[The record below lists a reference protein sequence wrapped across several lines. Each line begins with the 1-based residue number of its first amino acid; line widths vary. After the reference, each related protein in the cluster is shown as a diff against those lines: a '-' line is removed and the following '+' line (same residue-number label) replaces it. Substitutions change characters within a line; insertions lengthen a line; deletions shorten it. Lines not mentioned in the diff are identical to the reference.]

1 MRRCAIFACLALC
14 ACAQQSIWIKPGAA
28 VDDFSNDKYACMQ
41 QSQQPNSSAYVDRYG
56 GVANSGIITNGNLFG
71 ACMNARGWYL
81 TAVSDPKA
89 FNDESKVLV
98 ADRLE
103 MCSRP
108 ELQVIFSK
116 KMACDAKATTP
127 QQLADKSKASEPENA
142 ALRQWQDSLLQN
154 NQKAEEIDRKYA
166 RQTGDMM
173 ASLIERNTQV
183 VMQLASQ
190 LEDGRITWG
199 EFNQSRLDA
208 VHRGEEEAKTLVRS

>member
-1 MRRCAIFACLALC
+1 
-14 ACAQQSIWIKPGAA
+14 
-28 VDDFSNDKYACMQ
+28 
-41 QSQQPNSSAYVDRYG
+41 
-56 GVANSGIITNGNLFG
+56 
-71 ACMNARGWYL
+71 
-81 TAVSDPKA
+81 
-89 FNDESKVLV
+89 
-98 ADRLE
+98 
-103 MCSRP
+103 
-108 ELQVIFSK
+108 
-116 KMACDAKATTP
+116 MACDAKATTP